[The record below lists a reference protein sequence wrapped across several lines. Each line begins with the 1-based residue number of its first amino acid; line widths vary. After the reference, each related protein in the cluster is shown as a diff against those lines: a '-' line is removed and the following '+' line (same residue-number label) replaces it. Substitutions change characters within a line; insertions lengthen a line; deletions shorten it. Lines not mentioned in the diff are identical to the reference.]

1 MTPAEKEKRRKIK
14 EFEAELE
21 EMQRDHAR
29 TFGYAAPLTKKQRT
43 AVGILI
49 AIGAV
54 IALAGVLAVN
64 FTEHYIE
71 AVICIIAGIAAATA
85 GVLLLFR
92 K

>member
-43 AVGILI
+43 AVGFLI
-49 AIGAV
+49 AIGVV
-54 IALAGVLAVN
+54 IALAGVLVLN
-64 FTEHYIE
+64 FTEYYIE
-71 AVICIIAGIAAATA
+71 AVICIIAGIAAAVTGTA
-85 GVLLLFR
+85 LLFR

>member
-29 TFGYAAPLTKKQRT
+29 TFGYAEPVTKKQRI
-43 AVGILI
+43 AFVILL
-49 AIGAV
+49 AAGAA
-54 IALAGVLAVN
+54 IALAGVLMLA
-64 FTEHYIE
+64 FTEFYI
-71 AVICIIAGIAAATA
+71 AAFICIIAGIAAAAIGTM
-85 GVLLLFR
+85 LLFR